1 MQYILTEEEYKN
13 LVPKKIYN
21 NKCNEIE
28 MLNTLVLKYAN
39 FKCIHLRTKEDET
52 IYGYDDYCDDC
63 PIAETDTCNKRKNF
77 SQ

>member
-1 MQYILTEEEYKN
+1 
-13 LVPKKIYN
+13 
-21 NKCNEIE
+21 

-52 IYGYDDYCDDC
+52 IYAYDDYCVDC
-63 PIAETDTCNKRKNF
+63 PINSTGTCNKRKNF